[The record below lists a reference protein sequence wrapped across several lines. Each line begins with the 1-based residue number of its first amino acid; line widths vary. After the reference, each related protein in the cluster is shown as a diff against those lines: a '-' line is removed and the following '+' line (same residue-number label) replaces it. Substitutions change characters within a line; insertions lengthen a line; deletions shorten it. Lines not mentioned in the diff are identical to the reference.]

1 LNAVSGR
8 SINRCHWRPIRHVFP
23 VATLLVLMQR
33 NKRKGKK
40 LVSRSGEREKKEN
53 GNEEKESDEKEK
65 IKEPKSDG

>member
-1 LNAVSGR
+1 
-8 SINRCHWRPIRHVFP
+8 

-33 NKRKGKK
+33 SKRKGKK

>member
-1 LNAVSGR
+1 
-8 SINRCHWRPIRHVFP
+8 
-23 VATLLVLMQR
+23 MQR
-33 NKRKGKK
+33 SKRKGKK